1 MDYLDFPIIDRYL
14 FLVISANIAYYIN
27 KLSYDAFWQLTL
39 LSIIL
44 LVLTSFIRHRYKMD
58 NLGSGKYHTF
68 YEMVFFWL
76 AFSDN
81 VFFLMAVYSYLYI
94 SQSSCRH

>member
-58 NLGSGKYHTF
+58 NLGSGKYQTF
-68 YEMVFFWL
+68 YKMVFFGWRFL
-76 AFSDN
+76 ITS
-81 VFFLMAVYSYLYI
+81 FFNGCLFLFVYQTI
-94 SQSSCRH
+94 FI